1 MPLTISLWFLS
12 YRGEAHLRFIR
23 TQIRKGVGGGGGC
36 STFGVWGGPRDD
48 APHQAAVE
56 QHFLGEAVVPAEML
70 QVLPPLRSLG
80 RRTHGWKFSSSAKHH
95 SRTSTTKRSCEML
108 LTEQGICGIRDFRA
122 LKFFPL
128 RKKWKPLQVLC
139 SHREQKLILAA
150 SCLKLCMVIMKCK
163 TFQSALFLCG
173 LSFSSPCSYF
183 RTSEALQPSI
193 SIWLRL
199 SRPSAD
205 CHPNKRNFKMP
216 LNKRQQ

>member
-1 MPLTISLWFLS
+1 M
-12 YRGEAHLRFIR
+12 
-23 TQIRKGVGGGGGC
+23 GGH

-128 RKKWKPLQVLC
+128 RKK
-139 SHREQKLILAA
+139 
-150 SCLKLCMVIMKCK
+150 
-163 TFQSALFLCG
+163 
-173 LSFSSPCSYF
+173 
-183 RTSEALQPSI
+183 
-193 SIWLRL
+193 
-199 SRPSAD
+199 
-205 CHPNKRNFKMP
+205 
-216 LNKRQQ
+216 